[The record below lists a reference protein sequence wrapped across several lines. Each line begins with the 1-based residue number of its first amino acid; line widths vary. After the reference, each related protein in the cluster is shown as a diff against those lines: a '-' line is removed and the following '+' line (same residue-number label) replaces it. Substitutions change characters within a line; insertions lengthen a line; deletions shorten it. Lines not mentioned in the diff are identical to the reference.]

1 MRGTVG
7 AWGRNLPRRR
17 DLQPPAMHTRR
28 ASSFAGARVPRLIDS
43 AVMSFGAF
51 LITAILISLSGVM
64 APGPLTVVVVGKG
77 ARSPRAGALIALGHG
92 AVEFPLMILVV
103 LGLGPLFQHDVFATS
118 VGLAGGAVLLWMAA
132 GLLLSLRPSAAR
144 EAAPER
150 LRESSPFM
158 AGALMTAGNPYFI
171 IWWATVGA
179 TLVFRAWEYGVW
191 QFAVFAVV
199 HWSLD
204 LIWYYFLSSAAFKGT
219 KLLGDRFLKGV
230 SLIAGLMLLYF
241 GIRFL
246 TGALGSLFG

>member
-1 MRGTVG
+1 
-7 AWGRNLPRRR
+7 
-17 DLQPPAMHTRR
+17 
-28 ASSFAGARVPRLIDS
+28 
-43 AVMSFGAF
+43 MSYGAF

-103 LGLGPLFQHDVFATS
+103 LGLGPLFQNDVFATS

-132 GLLLSLRPSAAR
+132 GLLLSLRRSAAT
-144 EAAPER
+144 EAAPEL
-150 LRESSPFM
+150 LREASPFM

-179 TLVFRAWEYGVW
+179 TLVFRAWGYGVW

-230 SLIAGLMLLYF
+230 SLVAGLMLLYF

-246 TGALGSLFG
+246 TGALSNLLA